1 MQSRQV
7 SFLLQ
12 SHKDEAWDETD
23 VPKDGANLTPMVLD
37 AWVGLAR
44 DGSKTLKVDFTTN
57 DGNRI
62 KMWLTRLVG
71 GGEKLDGAKDGMASK
86 KIAPASEAVRGRY
99 GGTRC
104 VFARGYCLSRTHAR
118 PRTLGRGG

>member
-12 SHKDEAWDETD
+12 SHKDGAWEETD

-44 DGSKTLKVDFTTN
+44 DGSKTLKIDFTTN
-57 DGNRI
+57 DG
-62 KMWLTRLVG
+62 TT
-71 GGEKLDGAKDGMASK
+71 AS
-86 KIAPASEAVRGRY
+86 
-99 GGTRC
+99 RC
-104 VFARGYCLSRTHAR
+104 G
-118 PRTLGRGG
+118 